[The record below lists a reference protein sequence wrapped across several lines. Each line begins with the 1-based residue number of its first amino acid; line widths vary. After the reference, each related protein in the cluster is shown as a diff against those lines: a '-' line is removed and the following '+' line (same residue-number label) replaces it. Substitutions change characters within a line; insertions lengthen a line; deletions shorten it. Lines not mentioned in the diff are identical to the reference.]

1 MVDDRMGGSRQ
12 ELLRRSEQ
20 MGVDTCREPSL
31 LAYVRELN
39 GLGALINDQSAH
51 MAS

>member
-1 MVDDRMGGSRQ
+1 MIEWAGRVKSYLEGQKNGW
-12 ELLRRSEQ
+12 LIHVGALA
-20 MGVDTCREPSL
+20 T
-31 LAYVRELN
+31 AYVRELN